1 MKLPNMNET
10 FYHNL
15 PSGLQIVHR
24 KTTSPV
30 VYVGIMVG
38 AGTRHELPSE
48 NGMAHYIEH
57 CVFKGTEH
65 YTARQIINH
74 IEGIGGEINAY
85 TTKEETTFY
94 AATLRNHFR
103 TTLHLLAD
111 MVLHPTFNKKETDK
125 EVTVI
130 LDEIESYNDS
140 PSELI
145 YDDFENMV
153 FEGSSLAMPILGTK
167 KTLRRISKSPDI
179 ALNWMKTHYRPERM
193 VLFVLG
199 NITTQQVISAAE
211 KELLANTHYPISHSE
226 ASISP
231 QGVQYPIDH
240 SEASHSPQGVQ
251 YPIAYSTQ
259 SGRPIAAPAASCSSP
274 SERPVGLCPSY
285 SPSGASRT
293 YRRHTH
299 QTHVMLGS
307 HAYPIGHPKQLTMYL
322 LNNILG
328 GGSMS
333 SRLYLSLREKHGLVY
348 NIDSQA
354 VPLSD
359 TGYWNIYLACEP
371 QHKEQCLELCHKEL
385 RNLRETT
392 LTSAQLQRALRQLEG
407 QMAISAENQENNA
420 LAMAKQMLYHHHAP
434 AWQKTFAKVQQIT
447 PAQLQEVANEVFAPE
462 KIYTLLY
469 D

>member
-1 MKLPNMNET
+1 MSET

-15 PSGLQIVHR
+15 PNGVQIVHR

-38 AGTRHELPSE
+38 AGTRHELPEE

-57 CVFKGTEH
+57 CVFKGTQH

-94 AATLRNHFR
+94 AATLRQHFR

-111 MVLHPTFNKKETDK
+111 MVLHPTFCKKETDK

-145 YDDFENMV
+145 YDDFENMI

-179 ALNWMKTHYRPERM
+179 ALNWIKQHYRPERM

-199 NITTQQVISAAE
+199 NVTTKQVISAAE
-211 KELLANTHYPISHSE
+211 REL
-226 ASISP
+226 
-231 QGVQYPIDH
+231 
-240 SEASHSPQGVQ
+240 
-251 YPIAYSTQ
+251 
-259 SGRPIAAPAASCSSP
+259 APLNPP
-274 SERPVGLCPSY
+274 SRGEQLSLPFREGTGL
-285 SPSGASRT
+285 GFSRT

-299 QTHVMLGS
+299 QTHIMLGS
-307 HAYPIGHPKQLTMYL
+307 HAYSIGHPKQLTMYL

-333 SRLYLSLREKHGLVY
+333 SRLYLSLREKYGLVY

-371 QHKEQCLELCHKEL
+371 QHKDHCLELCHKEL
-385 RNLRETT
+385 KQLRDTT
-392 LTSAQLQRALRQLEG
+392 LTSAQLLRALHQLEG

-434 AWQKTFAKVQQIT
+434 AWQDTFAKVQQIT
-447 PAQLQEVANEVFAPE
+447 PTQLQDVANEVFDAE

>member
-1 MKLPNMNET
+1 MSET

-15 PSGLQIVHR
+15 PNGLQIVHR

-38 AGTRHELPSE
+38 AGTRHELPEE

-57 CVFKGTEH
+57 CVFKGTQH

-94 AATLRNHFR
+94 AATLRQHFR

-111 MVLHPTFNKKETDK
+111 MVLHPTFCKKETDK

-145 YDDFENMV
+145 YDDFENMI

-179 ALNWMKTHYRPERM
+179 ALNWIKQHYRPERM

-199 NITTQQVISAAE
+199 NVTTKQVISAATR
-211 KELLANTHYPISHSE
+211 ELAPLNPPSRGEAISLPFRE
-226 ASISP
+226 
-231 QGVQYPIDH
+231 G
-240 SEASHSPQGVQ
+240 
-251 YPIAYSTQ
+251 T
-259 SGRPIAAPAASCSSP
+259 
-274 SERPVGLCPSY
+274 GL
-285 SPSGASRT
+285 GFSRT

-299 QTHVMLGS
+299 QTHIMLGS
-307 HAYPIGHPKQLTMYL
+307 HAYSIGHPKQLTMYL

-333 SRLYLSLREKHGLVY
+333 SRLYLSLREKYGLVY

-371 QHKEQCLELCHKEL
+371 QHKDHCLELCHKEL
-385 RNLRETT
+385 KQLRDTT
-392 LTSAQLQRALRQLEG
+392 LTSTQLLRALRQLEG

-434 AWQKTFAKVQQIT
+434 AWQETFAKVQQIT
-447 PAQLQEVANEVFAPE
+447 PDQLQDVANEVFDAE

>member
-1 MKLPNMNET
+1 MYET

-15 PSGLQIVHR
+15 PNGLQIVHR
-24 KTTSPV
+24 KTLSPV
-30 VYVGIMVG
+30 VYVGIMIG
-38 AGTRHELPSE
+38 AGTRHEQPNE

-57 CVFKGTEH
+57 CLFKGTEH

-94 AATLRNHFR
+94 AATLKNHFR

-111 MVLHPTFNKKETDK
+111 MVLRPTFNKKETDK

-145 YDDFENMV
+145 YDDFENMI

-167 KTLRRISKSPDI
+167 KTLRRISKSPQYPLD
-179 ALNWMKTHYRPERM
+179 WMAKHYRPERM
-193 VLFVLG
+193 VLFVQG
-199 NITTQQVISAAE
+199 NVSTKQVIASAE
-211 KELLANTHYPISHSE
+211 RELGELYSS
-226 ASISP
+226 AS
-231 QGVQYPIDH
+231 
-240 SEASHSPQGVQ
+240 
-251 YPIAYSTQ
+251 STSRTSSTSQ
-259 SGRPIAAPAASCSSP
+259 TSSP
-274 SERPVGLCPSY
+274 NSF
-285 SPSGASRT
+285 SRT

-307 HAYPIGHPKQLTMYL
+307 HTYPIGHPKQLTMFL

-333 SRLYLSLREKHGLVY
+333 SRLYLSLREKYGLVY

-371 QHKEQCLELCHKEL
+371 QHKDQCLELCHKEL
-385 RNLRETT
+385 KQLRDTR
-392 LTSAQLQRALRQLEG
+392 LTATQLQRALRQLEG
-407 QMAISAENQENNA
+407 QLAISAENQENNA
-420 LAMAKQMLYHHHAP
+420 LAMAKQMLYHHRAP
-434 AWQKTFAKVQQIT
+434 QWQETFAKVQKIT
-447 PAQLQEVANEVFAPE
+447 PEQLQDVANEVFAPE

>member
-1 MKLPNMNET
+1 MYET

-15 PSGLQIVHR
+15 PNGVQIVHR
-24 KTTSPV
+24 STSSPV
-30 VYVGIMVG
+30 VYVGIMIG
-38 AGTRHELPSE
+38 AGTRHEQPNE

-57 CVFKGTEH
+57 CLFKGTEH

-94 AATLRNHFR
+94 AATLNNHFR

-111 MVLHPTFNKKETDK
+111 MVLRPTFNKKETDK

-145 YDDFENMV
+145 YDDFENMI

-167 KTLRRISKSPDI
+167 KTLKRISKSPDYP
-179 ALNWMKTHYRPERM
+179 LNWMAQHYRPERM

-199 NITTQQVISAAE
+199 NVSPKQVIAAAE
-211 KELLANTHYPISHSE
+211 KELGHLASVS
-226 ASISP
+226 S
-231 QGVQYPIDH
+231 
-240 SEASHSPQGVQ
+240 
-251 YPIAYSTQ
+251 ST
-259 SGRPIAAPAASCSSP
+259 SVSSP
-274 SERPVGLCPSY
+274 SSLTSSKERI
-285 SPSGASRT
+285 

-307 HAYPIGHPKQLTMYL
+307 HSFPIGHPKQLTMFL

-333 SRLYLSLREKHGLVY
+333 SRLYLTLREKYGLVY
-348 NIDSQA
+348 NVDSQA

-371 QHKEQCLELCHKEL
+371 QYKDQCLELVHGEL
-385 RNLRETT
+385 KKLRDVR
-392 LTSAQLQRALRQLEG
+392 LTSTQLQRALSQLQG
-407 QMAISAENQENNA
+407 QLAISAENKENNA
-420 LAMAKQMLYHHHAP
+420 LAMAKQMLYHHRAP
-434 AWQKTFAKVQQIT
+434 QWQETFAKVQKIT
-447 PAQLQEVANEVFAPE
+447 SEQLQEVANEVFDTN
-462 KIYTLLY
+462 KIATLQY
-469 D
+469 AQDGYFIGI

>member
-1 MKLPNMNET
+1 MYDT
-10 FYHNL
+10 FYHIL
-15 PSGLQIVHR
+15 PNGVQIVHR
-24 KTTSPV
+24 KTNSPV
-30 VYVGIMVG
+30 VYVGLMIG
-38 AGTRHELPSE
+38 AGTRHEQANE

-65 YTARQIINH
+65 YNARQIINH

-94 AATLRNHFR
+94 AATLCNHFR

-111 MVLHPTFNKKETDK
+111 MVLRPTFNKKETDK
-125 EVTVI
+125 ELTVI

-167 KTLRRISKSPDI
+167 KTLRRISKSPEI

-199 NITTQQVISAAE
+199 NVTTQQVVAAAE
-211 KELLANTHYPISHSE
+211 RELGELSSTT
-226 ASISP
+226 SIT
-231 QGVQYPIDH
+231 
-240 SEASHSPQGVQ
+240 
-251 YPIAYSTQ
+251 STT
-259 SGRPIAAPAASCSSP
+259 STTSTTSNP
-274 SERPVGLCPSY
+274 S
-285 SPSGASRT
+285 ATTRT

-299 QTHVMLGS
+299 QTHIMLGARS
-307 HAYPIGHPKQLTMYL
+307 YPIGHQKQLTMYL

-385 RNLRETT
+385 KQLRDTR
-392 LTSAQLQRALRQLEG
+392 LTAAQLQRALRQLEG

-434 AWQKTFAKVQQIT
+434 AWQETFAKVKEIT
-447 PAQLQEVANEVFAPE
+447 PTQLQDVANEVFAPE

>member
-1 MKLPNMNET
+1 MNDT

-15 PSGLQIVHR
+15 PNGVQIVHR

-38 AGTRHELPSE
+38 AGTRHELPNE

-145 YDDFENMV
+145 YDDFENMI

-231 QGVQYPIDH
+231 QGVQ
-240 SEASHSPQGVQ
+240 S
-251 YPIAYSTQ
+251 PIAYSPQ
-259 SGRPIAAPAASCSSP
+259 SGRPIAAPAASNT
-274 SERPVGLCPSY
+274 RIY
-285 SPSGASRT
+285 K
-293 YRRHTH
+293 RHTH
-299 QTHVMLGS
+299 QTHIMLGS
-307 HAYPIGHPKQLTMYL
+307 RSYPIGHPKQLTMYL

-328 GGSMS
+328 GSSMS
-333 SRLYLSLREKHGLVY
+333 SRLYLSLREKYGLVY

-371 QHKEQCLELCHKEL
+371 QHRDQCLELCHKEL
-385 RNLRETT
+385 KQLRDLT

-420 LAMAKQMLYHHHAP
+420 LAMAKQMLYYHHAP
-434 AWQKTFAKVQQIT
+434 AWQETFAKVKEIT

>member
-1 MKLPNMNET
+1 MSDT

-15 PSGLQIVHR
+15 PNGVQIVHR

-38 AGTRHELPSE
+38 AGTRHEQPNE

-94 AATLRNHFR
+94 AATLSNHFR

-111 MVLHPTFNKKETDK
+111 MVLHPTFCKKETDK

-145 YDDFENMV
+145 YDDFENMI

-179 ALNWMKTHYRPERM
+179 ALSWMQQHYRPERM

-199 NITTQQVISAAE
+199 NVSTQQVLSAATRE
-211 KELLANTHYPISHSE
+211 FGELS
-226 ASISP
+226 SITS
-231 QGVQYPIDH
+231 
-240 SEASHSPQGVQ
+240 
-251 YPIAYSTQ
+251 
-259 SGRPIAAPAASCSSP
+259 AASQTSTTSPTSTPSS
-274 SERPVGLCPSY
+274 L
-285 SPSGASRT
+285 SRT

-299 QTHVMLGS
+299 QTHIMLGS
-307 HAYPIGHPKQLTMYL
+307 YAYPIGHPMQLTMYL

-371 QHKEQCLELCHKEL
+371 QHKDACLELCHKEL
-385 RNLRETT
+385 QQLRDTA

-434 AWQKTFAKVQQIT
+434 AWRETFAKVCEIT
-447 PAQLQEVANEVFAPE
+447 TTQLQEVANEVFAPD

>member
-1 MKLPNMNET
+1 MYET

-15 PSGLQIVHR
+15 PNGLQIVHR
-24 KTTSPV
+24 KTNSPV

-38 AGTRHELPSE
+38 AGTRHELPNE

-103 TTLHLLAD
+103 TTLHLLAE

-145 YDDFENMV
+145 YDDFENMI

-167 KTLRRISKSPDI
+167 RTLRRISKSPDI
-179 ALNWMKTHYRPERM
+179 ALNWMQQHYRPERM

-199 NITTQQVISAAE
+199 NVSTQQVIAAAE
-211 KELLANTHYPISHSE
+211 KELLAH
-226 ASISP
+226 SP
-231 QGVQYPIDH
+231 QDVQYPISI

-251 YPIAYSTQ
+251 YPIANSE
-259 SGRPIAAPAASCSSP
+259 ASYSSP
-274 SERPVGLCPSY
+274 SERPVGGTPSCSKASY
-285 SPSGASRT
+285 SPSGASRI
-293 YRRHTH
+293 YKRHTH
-299 QTHVMLGS
+299 QTHIMLGS

-371 QHKEQCLELCHKEL
+371 QHKDQCLELCHKEIKLL
-385 RNLRETT
+385 RDTQLTT
-392 LTSAQLQRALRQLEG
+392 SQLQRALRQLKG

-434 AWQKTFAKVQQIT
+434 ALQETFAKVQQIT
-447 PAQLQEVANEVFAPE
+447 PTQLQDVANEVFAPE
-462 KIYTLLY
+462 KIFTLLY

>member
-1 MKLPNMNET
+1 MYET

-15 PSGLQIVHR
+15 PNGVQIVHR
-24 KTTSPV
+24 LTSSPV
-30 VYVGIMVG
+30 VYVGIMIG
-38 AGTRHELPSE
+38 AGTRHEQPEE

-57 CVFKGTEH
+57 CLFKGTEH

-94 AATLRNHFR
+94 AATLSNHFR

-111 MVLHPTFNKKETDK
+111 MVLRPTFNKKETDK

-145 YDDFENMV
+145 YDDFENLL

-167 KTLRRISKSPDI
+167 KTLKRISKSPQYP
-179 ALNWMKTHYRPERM
+179 LNWMAQHYRPERM
-193 VLFVLG
+193 VLFVQG
-199 NITTQQVISAAE
+199 NVSTKQVIAAAE
-211 KELLANTHYPISHSE
+211 KELLFS
-226 ASISP
+226 SP
-231 QGVQYPIDH
+231 YR
-240 SEASHSPQGVQ
+240 
-251 YPIAYSTQ
+251 PIAYSP
-259 SGRPIAAPAASCSSP
+259 SPIA
-274 SERPVGLCPSY
+274 Y
-285 SPSGASRT
+285 SRT
-293 YRRHTH
+293 YKRHTH

-307 HAYPIGHPKQLTMYL
+307 HTYPIGHPKQLTMFL

-333 SRLYLSLREKHGLVY
+333 SRLYLSLREKYGLVY

-371 QHKEQCLELCHKEL
+371 QHKDQCIELCHKEL
-385 RNLRETT
+385 KQLCDTR
-392 LTSAQLQRALRQLEG
+392 LTATQLQRALRQLEG
-407 QMAISAENQENNA
+407 QLAISAENQENNA
-420 LAMAKQMLYHHHAP
+420 LAMAKQMLYHHRAP
-434 AWQKTFAKVQQIT
+434 QWQETFAKVQKIT
-447 PAQLQEVANEVFAPE
+447 PEQLQEVANEVFAPD

>member
-1 MKLPNMNET
+1 MYET

-38 AGTRHELPSE
+38 AGTRHELPNE

-65 YTARQIINH
+65 YTARQLINH

-199 NITTQQVISAAE
+199 NITTQQVIAAAE
-211 KELLANTHYPISHSE
+211 KELLASSPYRPIASSPITHSE
-226 ASISP
+226 ASN
-231 QGVQYPIDH
+231 
-240 SEASHSPQGVQ
+240 
-251 YPIAYSTQ
+251 
-259 SGRPIAAPAASCSSP
+259 
-274 SERPVGLCPSY
+274 

-299 QTHVMLGS
+299 QTHIMLGS
-307 HAYPIGHPKQLTMYL
+307 RSYPIGHPKQLTMYL

-371 QHKEQCLELCHKEL
+371 QHKDQCLELCHKEL
-385 RNLRETT
+385 KQLRDTT
-392 LTSAQLQRALRQLEG
+392 LTTSQLQRALRQLEG

-420 LAMAKQMLYHHHAP
+420 LAMAKQMLYYHHAP
-434 AWQKTFAKVQQIT
+434 AWQETLSKVKEIT
-447 PAQLQEVANEVFAPE
+447 PSQLQDVANEVFAPE
-462 KIYTLLY
+462 KIYMLLY

>member
-1 MKLPNMNET
+1 MNNT

-15 PSGLQIVHR
+15 PNGLQIVHR

-38 AGTRHELPSE
+38 AGTRHELPNE

-103 TTLHLLAD
+103 TTLHLLAE
-111 MVLHPTFNKKETDK
+111 MVLRPTFNKKETDK

-145 YDDFENMV
+145 YDDFENMI

-179 ALNWMKTHYRPERM
+179 ALNWMKTNYRPERM

-199 NITTQQVISAAE
+199 NVTTQQVLAAAE
-211 KELLANTHYPISHSE
+211 RELGEISST
-226 ASISP
+226 ASITSATSTSS
-231 QGVQYPIDH
+231 H
-240 SEASHSPQGVQ
+240 TSASN
-251 YPIAYSTQ
+251 ATT
-259 SGRPIAAPAASCSSP
+259 
-274 SERPVGLCPSY
+274 
-285 SPSGASRT
+285 RT

-434 AWQKTFAKVQQIT
+434 AWQETFAKVQEIT
-447 PAQLQEVANEVFAPE
+447 SSELQEVANEVYSPE
-462 KIYTLLY
+462 NIFTLMY

>member
-1 MKLPNMNET
+1 MSDT

-15 PSGLQIVHR
+15 PNGVQIVHR

-38 AGTRHELPSE
+38 AGTRHELPNE

-57 CVFKGTEH
+57 CVFKGTQH

-94 AATLRNHFR
+94 AATLRQHFR

-111 MVLHPTFNKKETDK
+111 MVLRPTFHKKETDK
-125 EVTVI
+125 ELTVI

-145 YDDFENMV
+145 YDDFENMI

-167 KTLRRISKSPDI
+167 KTLRHISKSPDI
-179 ALNWMKTHYRPERM
+179 ALRWMQQHYRPERM

-199 NITTQQVISAAE
+199 NVSTQQVISAAE
-211 KELLANTHYPISHSE
+211 KELLA
-226 ASISP
+226 
-231 QGVQYPIDH
+231 
-240 SEASHSPQGVQ
+240 HSPQGVQ
-251 YPIAYSTQ
+251 YPISHSEASNSPQGVQY
-259 SGRPIAAPAASCSSP
+259 PIAAPAASNT
-274 SERPVGLCPSY
+274 RL
-285 SPSGASRT
+285 

-299 QTHVMLGS
+299 QTHIMLGS

-371 QHKEQCLELCHKEL
+371 QHKDQCLELCHKEL
-385 RNLRETT
+385 KQLRDTA
-392 LTSAQLQRALRQLEG
+392 LTSSQLQRALRQLEG

-434 AWQKTFAKVQQIT
+434 AWQDTFARIQTIT
-447 PAQLQEVANEVFAPE
+447 PTQLQDVANEVFAPE

>member
-1 MKLPNMNET
+1 MYET

-15 PSGLQIVHR
+15 SNGVQIVHR
-24 KTTSPV
+24 PTLSPV
-30 VYVGIMVG
+30 VYVGIMIG
-38 AGTRHELPSE
+38 AGTRHEQPNE

-57 CVFKGTEH
+57 CLFKGTQH

-94 AATLRNHFR
+94 AATLNNHFR

-111 MVLHPTFNKKETDK
+111 MVLRPTFNKKETDK

-145 YDDFENMV
+145 YDDFENMI

-167 KTLRRISKSPDI
+167 KTLKHISKSPDHP
-179 ALNWMKTHYRPERM
+179 LNWMKQHYRPERM
-193 VLFVLG
+193 VLFVQG
-199 NITTQQVISAAE
+199 NVTTKQVIAAAE
-211 KELLANTHYPISHSE
+211 KEL
-226 ASISP
+226 ASF
-231 QGVQYPIDH
+231 
-240 SEASHSPQGVQ
+240 ASSSSS
-251 YPIAYSTQ
+251 YSV
-259 SGRPIAAPAASCSSP
+259 SSP
-274 SERPVGLCPSY
+274 SSLSASKERVY
-285 SPSGASRT
+285 K
-293 YRRHTH
+293 RHTH
-299 QTHVMLGS
+299 QTHIMLGS
-307 HAYPIGHPKQLTMYL
+307 NSYPIGHPKQLTMFL

-371 QHKEQCLELCHKEL
+371 QHKNQCLELVQKEL
-385 RNLRETT
+385 HNLRDVK
-392 LTSAQLQRALRQLEG
+392 LTSAQLQRALRQLQG
-407 QMAISAENQENNA
+407 QLAISAENQENNA
-420 LAMAKQMLYHHHAP
+420 LAMAKQMLYHHRAP
-434 AWQKTFAKVQQIT
+434 QWQETFAKVQKIT
-447 PAQLQEVANEVFAPE
+447 PEQLQDVANEVFDTN
-462 KIYTLLY
+462 KIATLLY

>member
-1 MKLPNMNET
+1 MSET

-15 PSGLQIVHR
+15 PNGVQIVHR

-38 AGTRHELPSE
+38 AGTRHELPEE

-57 CVFKGTEH
+57 CVFKGTQH

-94 AATLRNHFR
+94 AATLRQHFR

-111 MVLHPTFNKKETDK
+111 MVLHPTFCKKETDK

-145 YDDFENMV
+145 YDDFENMI

-179 ALNWMKTHYRPERM
+179 ALNWMQQHYRPERM

-199 NITTQQVISAAE
+199 NVSTQQVISAAE
-211 KELLANTHYPISHSE
+211 RELAPLSPPLRGEAISLPFREGS
-226 ASISP
+226 
-231 QGVQYPIDH
+231 GV
-240 SEASHSPQGVQ
+240 GF
-251 YPIAYSTQ
+251 T
-259 SGRPIAAPAASCSSP
+259 
-274 SERPVGLCPSY
+274 
-285 SPSGASRT
+285 RT

-299 QTHVMLGS
+299 QTHIMLGS

-333 SRLYLSLREKHGLVY
+333 SRLYLSLREKYGLVY

-371 QHKEQCLELCHKEL
+371 QHKNACLELCHKEL
-385 RNLRETT
+385 QQLRDTT
-392 LTSAQLQRALRQLEG
+392 LTSTQLLRALRQLEG

-434 AWQKTFAKVQQIT
+434 AWRETFAKVREIT
-447 PAQLQEVANEVFAPE
+447 STQLQEVANEVFAPD

>member
-1 MKLPNMNET
+1 MYET

-15 PSGLQIVHR
+15 PNGVQIVHR
-24 KTTSPV
+24 KTLSPV
-30 VYVGIMVG
+30 VYVGLMIG
-38 AGTRHELPSE
+38 AGTRHEQPEE

-57 CVFKGTEH
+57 CLFKGTNH
-65 YTARQIINH
+65 YSARQIINH

-94 AATLRNHFR
+94 AATLNNHFR

-111 MVLHPTFNKKETDK
+111 MVLRPTFNKKETDK

-145 YDDFENMV
+145 YDDFENLL

-167 KTLRRISKSPDI
+167 KTLKRISKSPQFPLD
-179 ALNWMKTHYRPERM
+179 WMAQHYRPERM
-193 VLFVLG
+193 VLFVQG
-199 NITTQQVISAAE
+199 NVSTKQVITAAE
-211 KELLANTHYPISHSE
+211 KELLSS
-226 ASISP
+226 SP
-231 QGVQYPIDH
+231 YRPIDY
-240 SEASHSPQGVQ
+240 SPS
-251 YPIAYSTQ
+251 PIAYSP
-259 SGRPIAAPAASCSSP
+259 SPIA
-274 SERPVGLCPSY
+274 Y
-285 SPSGASRT
+285 SRT
-293 YRRHTH
+293 YKRHTH
-299 QTHVMLGS
+299 QTHIMLGS
-307 HAYPIGHPKQLTMYL
+307 HSFPIGHPKQLTMFL

-333 SRLYLSLREKHGLVY
+333 SRLYLSLREKYGLVY

-359 TGYWNIYLACEP
+359 TGYWDIYLACEP
-371 QHKEQCLELCHKEL
+371 QHKDQCLELCHKEL
-385 RNLRETT
+385 QTLREVR

-407 QMAISAENQENNA
+407 QLAISAENQENNA
-420 LAMAKQMLYHHHAP
+420 LAMAKQMLYHHRAP
-434 AWQKTFAKVQQIT
+434 QWQETFAKVQKIT
-447 PAQLQEVANEVFAPE
+447 PEQLQDVANEVFAPD

>member
-1 MKLPNMNET
+1 MYET

-15 PSGLQIVHR
+15 PNGVQIVHR
-24 KTTSPV
+24 KTLSPV
-30 VYVGIMVG
+30 VYVGLMIG
-38 AGTRHELPSE
+38 AGTRHEQPEE

-57 CVFKGTEH
+57 CLFKGTKH

-94 AATLRNHFR
+94 AATLSNHFR

-111 MVLHPTFNKKETDK
+111 MVFRPTFNKKETDK

-145 YDDFENMV
+145 YDDFENMI

-167 KTLRRISKSPDI
+167 KTLRRISKSPQYPLD
-179 ALNWMKTHYRPERM
+179 WMAKHYRPERM
-193 VLFVLG
+193 VLFVQG
-199 NITTQQVISAAE
+199 NVSTKQVIAAAE
-211 KELLANTHYPISHSE
+211 KELLSS
-226 ASISP
+226 SP
-231 QGVQYPIDH
+231 YRPIDY
-240 SEASHSPQGVQ
+240 SPS
-251 YPIAYSTQ
+251 PIAYSP
-259 SGRPIAAPAASCSSP
+259 SPIA
-274 SERPVGLCPSY
+274 Y
-285 SPSGASRT
+285 SPSPIAYSRT
-293 YRRHTH
+293 YKRHTH

-307 HAYPIGHPKQLTMYL
+307 HTYPIGHPKQLTMFL

-333 SRLYLSLREKHGLVY
+333 SRLYLSLREKYGLVY

-371 QHKEQCLELCHKEL
+371 QHKDQCIELCHKEL
-385 RNLRETT
+385 KQLRDTR
-392 LTSAQLQRALRQLEG
+392 LTATQLQRALRQLEG
-407 QMAISAENQENNA
+407 QLAISAENQENNA
-420 LAMAKQMLYHHHAP
+420 LAMAKQMLYHHRAP
-434 AWQKTFAKVQQIT
+434 QWQETFAKVQKIT
-447 PAQLQEVANEVFAPE
+447 PEQLQDVANEVFAPE

>member
-1 MKLPNMNET
+1 MNDT

-15 PSGLQIVHR
+15 PNGVQIVHR

-38 AGTRHELPSE
+38 AGTRHELPRE

-103 TTLHLLAD
+103 TTLHLLAE
-111 MVLHPTFNKKETDK
+111 MVLRPIFNKKETDK

-145 YDDFENMV
+145 YDDFENMI

-167 KTLRRISKSPDI
+167 RTLRRISKSPDI
-179 ALNWMKTHYRPERM
+179 ALRWMQQHYRPERM

-199 NITTQQVISAAE
+199 NVSTKQVISAAE
-211 KELLANTHYPISHSE
+211 KELLASSPI
-226 ASISP
+226 AN
-231 QGVQYPIDH
+231 

-251 YPIAYSTQ
+251 SPIAYSPQ

-299 QTHVMLGS
+299 QTHIMLGS

-385 RNLRETT
+385 KQLRDTT
-392 LTSAQLQRALRQLEG
+392 LTTSQLQRALRQLEG

-434 AWQKTFAKVQQIT
+434 AWQETFAKVKEIT
-447 PAQLQEVANEVFAPE
+447 PTQLQDVANEVFAPE

>member
-1 MKLPNMNET
+1 MYET

-15 PSGLQIVHR
+15 PNGVQIVHR
-24 KTTSPV
+24 LTSSPV
-30 VYVGIMVG
+30 VYVGIMIG
-38 AGTRHELPSE
+38 AGTRHEQPEE

-57 CVFKGTEH
+57 CLFKGTEH

-94 AATLRNHFR
+94 AATLSNHFR

-111 MVLHPTFNKKETDK
+111 MVLRPTFNKKETDK

-145 YDDFENMV
+145 YDDFENMI

-167 KTLRRISKSPDI
+167 KTLRCISKSPQYP
-179 ALNWMKTHYRPERM
+179 LNWMAQHYRPERM
-193 VLFVLG
+193 VLFVQG
-199 NITTQQVISAAE
+199 NVSTKQVIAAAE
-211 KELLANTHYPISHSE
+211 KELLASSPIANSE
-226 ASISP
+226 AS
-231 QGVQYPIDH
+231 
-240 SEASHSPQGVQ
+240 
-251 YPIAYSTQ
+251 YS
-259 SGRPIAAPAASCSSP
+259 SLNERPI
-274 SERPVGLCPSY
+274 GLCPSY

-307 HAYPIGHPKQLTMYL
+307 HTYPIGHPKQLTMFL

-333 SRLYLSLREKHGLVY
+333 SRLYLSLREKYGLVY

-371 QHKEQCLELCHKEL
+371 QHKDQCIELCHKEL
-385 RNLRETT
+385 KQLRGTR
-392 LTSAQLQRALRQLEG
+392 LTATQLQRALRQLEG
-407 QMAISAENQENNA
+407 QLAISAENQENNA
-420 LAMAKQMLYHHHAP
+420 LAMAKQMLYHHRAP
-434 AWQKTFAKVQQIT
+434 QWQETFAKVQKIT
-447 PAQLQEVANEVFAPE
+447 PEQLQEVANEVFAPE

>member
-1 MKLPNMNET
+1 MNET

-38 AGTRHELPSE
+38 AGTRHELPNE
-48 NGMAHYIEH
+48 NGMAHYLEH

-103 TTLHLLAD
+103 TTLHLLAE
-111 MVLHPTFNKKETDK
+111 MVLRPTFNKKETDK

-145 YDDFENMV
+145 YDDFENMI
-153 FEGSSLAMPILGTK
+153 FDGSSLAMPILGTK

-371 QHKEQCLELCHKEL
+371 QHKEHCLELCHKEL

-434 AWQKTFAKVQQIT
+434 AWQETFAKVQQIT
-447 PAQLQEVANEVFAPE
+447 PAQLQDVANEVFAPE

>member
-1 MKLPNMNET
+1 MNDT

-15 PSGLQIVHR
+15 PNGVQIVHR

-38 AGTRHELPSE
+38 AGTRHELPNE

-94 AATLRNHFR
+94 AATLNNHFR

-111 MVLHPTFNKKETDK
+111 MVLHPTFNKRETDK

-167 KTLRRISKSPDI
+167 KTLRRISKSPNYP
-179 ALNWMKTHYRPERM
+179 LQWMAEHYRPERM

-199 NITTQQVISAAE
+199 NVTTKQVIAAAE
-211 KELLANTHYPISHSE
+211 RELLSYTPSPIANSQSPIANTPS
-226 ASISP
+226 
-231 QGVQYPIDH
+231 
-240 SEASHSPQGVQ
+240 
-251 YPIAYSTQ
+251 PIAH
-259 SGRPIAAPAASCSSP
+259 
-274 SERPVGLCPSY
+274 
-285 SPSGASRT
+285 SRT
-293 YRRHTH
+293 YKRHTH
-299 QTHVMLGS
+299 QTHIMLGS

-371 QHKEQCLELCHKEL
+371 QHKDQCLELCHKEL
-385 RNLRETT
+385 QTLRDVR
-392 LTSAQLQRALRQLEG
+392 LTSSQLQRALRQLEG

-420 LAMAKQMLYHHHAP
+420 LAMAKQMLYHHRAP
-434 AWQKTFAKVQQIT
+434 AWQETFAKVKEIT
-447 PAQLQEVANEVFAPE
+447 AEQLQDVANEVFAQE

>member
-1 MKLPNMNET
+1 MYET
-10 FYHNL
+10 VYHNL
-15 PSGLQIVHR
+15 PNGVQIVHR
-24 KTTSPV
+24 KTLSPV
-30 VYVGIMVG
+30 VYVGIMIG
-38 AGTRHELPSE
+38 AGTRHEQPEE

-57 CVFKGTEH
+57 CLFKGTEH

-94 AATLRNHFR
+94 AATLSNHFR

-111 MVLHPTFNKKETDK
+111 MVLRPTFNKKETDK
-125 EVTVI
+125 EITVI

-145 YDDFENMV
+145 YDDFENMI

-167 KTLRRISKSPDI
+167 KTLKRISKSPQYPLD
-179 ALNWMKTHYRPERM
+179 WMAKHYRPERM
-193 VLFVLG
+193 VLFVQG
-199 NITTQQVISAAE
+199 NVSTKQVITAAE
-211 KELLANTHYPISHSE
+211 KELLSSSPIT
-226 ASISP
+226 
-231 QGVQYPIDH
+231 Y
-240 SEASHSPQGVQ
+240 SEASHS
-251 YPIAYSTQ
+251 SLCE
-259 SGRPIAAPAASCSSP
+259 RPI
-274 SERPVGLCPSY
+274 GLCPSY
-285 SPSGASRT
+285 SSSGASRT
-293 YRRHTH
+293 YKRHTH

-307 HAYPIGHPKQLTMYL
+307 HTYPIGHPKQLTMFL

-333 SRLYLSLREKHGLVY
+333 SRLYLSLREKYGLVY

-371 QHKEQCLELCHKEL
+371 QHKDQCIELCHKEL
-385 RNLRETT
+385 KQLRDTR
-392 LTSAQLQRALRQLEG
+392 LTATQLQRALRQLEG
-407 QMAISAENQENNA
+407 QLAISAENQENNA
-420 LAMAKQMLYHHHAP
+420 LAMAKQMLYHHRAP
-434 AWQKTFAKVQQIT
+434 QWQETFAKVQKIT
-447 PAQLQEVANEVFAPE
+447 PEQLQEVANEVFAPS

>member
-1 MKLPNMNET
+1 MYET

-15 PSGLQIVHR
+15 PNGVQIVHR
-24 KTTSPV
+24 PTPSPV
-30 VYVGIMVG
+30 VYVGLMIG
-38 AGTRHELPSE
+38 AGTRHEQPNE

-57 CVFKGTEH
+57 CLFKGTEH

-94 AATLRNHFR
+94 AATLNNHFR

-111 MVLHPTFNKKETDK
+111 MVLRPTFNKKETDK

-130 LDEIESYNDS
+130 FDEIESYNDS

-145 YDDFENMV
+145 YDDFENMI

-167 KTLRRISKSPDI
+167 KTLKRISKSPQHPLD
-179 ALNWMKTHYRPERM
+179 WMAEHYRPERM

-199 NITTQQVISAAE
+199 NVSTKQVIAAAE
-211 KELLANTHYPISHSE
+211 RELGNFTRE
-226 ASISP
+226 TRETRAS
-231 QGVQYPIDH
+231 
-240 SEASHSPQGVQ
+240 
-251 YPIAYSTQ
+251 ST
-259 SGRPIAAPAASCSSP
+259 
-274 SERPVGLCPSY
+274 PSY
-285 SPSGASRT
+285 TSLTSAKERVF
-293 YRRHTH
+293 RRHTH
-299 QTHVMLGS
+299 QTHIMLGS
-307 HAYPIGHPKQLTMYL
+307 HTYPIGHPKQLTMFL

-328 GGSMS
+328 GSSMS

-371 QHKEQCLELCHKEL
+371 QHKDQCIELCHKEL
-385 RNLRETT
+385 KTLRDVR
-392 LTSAQLQRALRQLEG
+392 LTSSQLQRALRQLEG
-407 QMAISAENQENNA
+407 QLAISAENQENNA
-420 LAMAKQMLYHHHAP
+420 LAMAKQMLYHHRAP
-434 AWQKTFAKVQQIT
+434 QWQETFTKVQQIT
-447 PAQLQEVANEVFAPE
+447 PEQLLEVANEVFDTN
-462 KIYTLLY
+462 KIATLQY
-469 D
+469 A

>member
-1 MKLPNMNET
+1 MPLEINKESCKSGAKVQQNLHICKKNRKKFTFKGKMNET
-10 FYHNL
+10 FYHKLSN
-15 PSGLQIVHR
+15 GVQIVHR
-24 KTTSPV
+24 KTHSPV
-30 VYVGIMVG
+30 VYVGLMIG
-38 AGTRHELPSE
+38 AGTRHEQANE

-57 CVFKGTEH
+57 CVFKGTAH

-94 AATLRNHFR
+94 AATLSNHFR

-111 MVLHPTFNKKETDK
+111 MVLRPTFNKKETDK
-125 EVTVI
+125 EVAVI

-145 YDDFENMV
+145 YDDFENMI

-167 KTLRRISKSPDI
+167 KTLKRIAKSPEYP
-179 ALNWMKTHYRPERM
+179 LTWMKKHYRPERI
-193 VLFVLG
+193 VLFVQG
-199 NITTQQVISAAE
+199 NVSTKQVVSAAE
-211 KELLANTHYPISHSE
+211 REL
-226 ASISP
+226 
-231 QGVQYPIDH
+231 
-240 SEASHSPQGVQ
+240 
-251 YPIAYSTQ
+251 ST
-259 SGRPIAAPAASCSSP
+259 INSP
-274 SERPVGLCPSY
+274 SIEEAPFTPFAGETTNGFL
-285 SPSGASRT
+285 RT
-293 YRRHTH
+293 YKRHTH
-299 QTHVMLGS
+299 QTHIMLGS
-307 HAYPIGHPKQLTMYL
+307 HAYPIGHQKQLTMYL

-371 QHKEQCLELCHKEL
+371 QHKDQCLELCHKEL
-385 RNLRETT
+385 KQLRDTR

-434 AWQKTFAKVQQIT
+434 AWQETFAKVKEIT
-447 PAQLQEVANEVFAPE
+447 STQLQDVANEVFAPE

>member
-1 MKLPNMNET
+1 MYET

-38 AGTRHELPSE
+38 AGTRHELPNE

-65 YTARQIINH
+65 YTARQLINH

-199 NITTQQVISAAE
+199 NITTQQVIAAAE
-211 KELLANTHYPISHSE
+211 KELLASSPYRPIASSPITHSE
-226 ASISP
+226 ASN
-231 QGVQYPIDH
+231 
-240 SEASHSPQGVQ
+240 
-251 YPIAYSTQ
+251 
-259 SGRPIAAPAASCSSP
+259 
-274 SERPVGLCPSY
+274 

-299 QTHVMLGS
+299 QTHIMLGS
-307 HAYPIGHPKQLTMYL
+307 RSYPIGHPKQLTMYL

-371 QHKEQCLELCHKEL
+371 QHKDQCLELCHKEL
-385 RNLRETT
+385 KQLRDTT
-392 LTSAQLQRALRQLEG
+392 LTTSQLQRALRQLEG

-420 LAMAKQMLYHHHAP
+420 LAMAKQMLYYHHAP
-434 AWQKTFAKVQQIT
+434 AWQETLSKVKEIT
-447 PAQLQEVANEVFAPE
+447 PSQLQDVANEVFAPE

>member
-1 MKLPNMNET
+1 MYET

-15 PSGLQIVHR
+15 PNGLQIVHR

-38 AGTRHELPSE
+38 AGTRHELPNE

-103 TTLHLLAD
+103 TTLHLLAE
-111 MVLHPTFNKKETDK
+111 MVLRPTFNKKETDK

-145 YDDFENMV
+145 YDDFENMI
-153 FEGSSLAMPILGTK
+153 FEGNSLAMPILGTK
-167 KTLRRISKSPDI
+167 RTLRRISKSPDI
-179 ALNWMKTHYRPERM
+179 ALNWMQQHYRPERM

-199 NITTQQVISAAE
+199 NVSTQQVISAAE
-211 KELLANTHYPISHSE
+211 KELLASSPIANSE
-226 ASISP
+226 ASYSSP
-231 QGVQYPIDH
+231 
-240 SEASHSPQGVQ
+240 SERPVGGTPSCSKASHSPQGVQ
-251 YPIAYSTQ
+251 SPIAYSPQ

-293 YRRHTH
+293 YKRHTH
-299 QTHVMLGS
+299 QTHIMLGS
-307 HAYPIGHPKQLTMYL
+307 HTYPIGHPKQLTMYL

-371 QHKEQCLELCHKEL
+371 QHKDQCLELCHKEL
-385 RNLRETT
+385 KQLRDTT
-392 LTSAQLQRALRQLEG
+392 LTTTQLQRALRQLEG

-434 AWQKTFAKVQQIT
+434 AWQETFAKVQQIT
-447 PAQLQEVANEVFAPE
+447 PIQLQDVADEVFAPE
-462 KIYTLLY
+462 KIFTLLY

>member
-1 MKLPNMNET
+1 MYET

-15 PSGLQIVHR
+15 PNGVQIVHR
-24 KTTSPV
+24 PTLSPV
-30 VYVGIMVG
+30 VYVGIMIG
-38 AGTRHELPSE
+38 AGTRHEQPNE

-57 CVFKGTEH
+57 CLFKGTEH

-94 AATLRNHFR
+94 AATLNNHFR

-111 MVLHPTFNKKETDK
+111 MVLRPTFNKKETDK

-145 YDDFENMV
+145 YDDFENMI

-167 KTLRRISKSPDI
+167 KTLKHISKSPDHP
-179 ALNWMKTHYRPERM
+179 LNWMKQHYRPERM
-193 VLFVLG
+193 VLFVQG
-199 NITTQQVISAAE
+199 NVTTKQVIAAAE
-211 KELLANTHYPISHSE
+211 KELVSF
-226 ASISP
+226 ASSSSSSS
-231 QGVQYPIDH
+231 V
-240 SEASHSPQGVQ
+240 
-251 YPIAYSTQ
+251 
-259 SGRPIAAPAASCSSP
+259 SSP
-274 SERPVGLCPSY
+274 SSLSASKERVY
-285 SPSGASRT
+285 K
-293 YRRHTH
+293 RHTH
-299 QTHVMLGS
+299 QTHIMLGS
-307 HAYPIGHPKQLTMYL
+307 NSYPIGHPKQLTMFL

-333 SRLYLSLREKHGLVY
+333 SRLYLSLREKYGLVY

-371 QHKEQCLELCHKEL
+371 QHKNQCLELVQKEVH
-385 RNLRETT
+385 NLRDVK
-392 LTSAQLQRALRQLEG
+392 LTSAQLQRALRQLQG
-407 QMAISAENQENNA
+407 QLAISAENQENNA
-420 LAMAKQMLYHHHAP
+420 LAMAKQMLYHHRAP
-434 AWQKTFAKVQQIT
+434 QWQETFAKVQKIT
-447 PAQLQEVANEVFAPE
+447 PEQLQDVANEVFDTN
-462 KIYTLLY
+462 KIATLLY

>member
-1 MKLPNMNET
+1 MYET

-15 PSGLQIVHR
+15 PNGVQIVHR
-24 KTTSPV
+24 RTTSPV

-38 AGTRHELPSE
+38 AGTRHELPNE

-103 TTLHLLAD
+103 TTLHLLAE

-145 YDDFENMV
+145 YDDFENMI

-179 ALNWMKTHYRPERM
+179 ALNWMQQHYRPERM
-193 VLFVLG
+193 VLFVMG
-199 NITTQQVISAAE
+199 NVSTQQVISAAE
-211 KELLANTHYPISHSE
+211 KELLASSPIANSE
-226 ASISP
+226 ASN
-231 QGVQYPIDH
+231 
-240 SEASHSPQGVQ
+240 SPQGVQ
-251 YPIAYSTQ
+251 YPIA
-259 SGRPIAAPAASCSSP
+259 APAASNT
-274 SERPVGLCPSY
+274 RIY
-285 SPSGASRT
+285 K
-293 YRRHTH
+293 RHTH

-371 QHKEQCLELCHKEL
+371 QHKEQCVELCHKEL
-385 RNLRETT
+385 KQLRDIT
-392 LTSAQLQRALRQLEG
+392 LTSSQLLRALRQLEG

-434 AWQKTFAKVQQIT
+434 AWQETFAKVQQIT
-447 PAQLQEVANEVFAPE
+447 PTQLQDVANEVFAPE

>member
-1 MKLPNMNET
+1 MYET

-38 AGTRHELPSE
+38 AGTRHELPNE

-65 YTARQIINH
+65 YTARQLINH

-199 NITTQQVISAAE
+199 NITTQQVIAAAE
-211 KELLANTHYPISHSE
+211 KELLAS
-226 ASISP
+226 SP
-231 QGVQYPIDH
+231 Y
-240 SEASHSPQGVQ
+240 
-251 YPIAYSTQ
+251 
-259 SGRPIAAPAASCSSP
+259 RPIASSP
-274 SERPVGLCPSY
+274 ITHSDASN

-299 QTHVMLGS
+299 QTHIMLGS
-307 HAYPIGHPKQLTMYL
+307 RSYPIGHPKQLTIYL

-371 QHKEQCLELCHKEL
+371 QHKDQCLELCHKEL
-385 RNLRETT
+385 KQLRDTT
-392 LTSAQLQRALRQLEG
+392 LTTSQLQRALRQLEG

-420 LAMAKQMLYHHHAP
+420 LAMAKQMLYYHHAP
-434 AWQKTFAKVQQIT
+434 AWQETLSKVKEIT
-447 PAQLQEVANEVFAPE
+447 PSQLQDVANEVFAPE
-462 KIYTLLY
+462 KIYMLLY

>member
-1 MKLPNMNET
+1 MYET

-15 PSGLQIVHR
+15 PNGVQIVHR
-24 KTTSPV
+24 STSSPV
-30 VYVGIMVG
+30 VYVGIMIG
-38 AGTRHELPSE
+38 AGTRHEQPNE

-57 CVFKGTEH
+57 CLFKGTEH

-94 AATLRNHFR
+94 AATLNNHFR

-111 MVLHPTFNKKETDK
+111 MVLRPTFNKKETDK

-145 YDDFENMV
+145 YDDFENMI

-167 KTLRRISKSPDI
+167 KTLKRISKSPDYP
-179 ALNWMKTHYRPERM
+179 LNWMAQHYRPERM

-199 NITTQQVISAAE
+199 NVSPKQVIAAAE
-211 KELLANTHYPISHSE
+211 KELGHLASVS
-226 ASISP
+226 S
-231 QGVQYPIDH
+231 
-240 SEASHSPQGVQ
+240 
-251 YPIAYSTQ
+251 ST
-259 SGRPIAAPAASCSSP
+259 SVSSP
-274 SERPVGLCPSY
+274 SSLTSSKERI
-285 SPSGASRT
+285 

-307 HAYPIGHPKQLTMYL
+307 HSFPIGHPKQLTMFL

-333 SRLYLSLREKHGLVY
+333 SRLYLTLREKYGLVY
-348 NIDSQA
+348 NVDSQA

-371 QHKEQCLELCHKEL
+371 QYKDQCLELVHGEL
-385 RNLRETT
+385 KKLRDVR
-392 LTSAQLQRALRQLEG
+392 LTSTQLQRALSQLQG
-407 QMAISAENQENNA
+407 QLAISAENKENNA
-420 LAMAKQMLYHHHAP
+420 LAMAKQMLYHHRAP
-434 AWQKTFAKVQQIT
+434 QWQETFAKVQKIT
-447 PAQLQEVANEVFAPE
+447 SEQLQEVANEVFDTN
-462 KIYTLLY
+462 KIATLQY
-469 D
+469 A

>member
-1 MKLPNMNET
+1 MNNT

-15 PSGLQIVHR
+15 PNGLQIVHR

-38 AGTRHELPSE
+38 AGTRHELPNE

-103 TTLHLLAD
+103 TTLHLLAE
-111 MVLHPTFNKKETDK
+111 MVLRPTFNKKETDK

-145 YDDFENMV
+145 YDDFENMI

-179 ALNWMKTHYRPERM
+179 ALNWMKTNYRPEHM

-199 NITTQQVISAAE
+199 NVTTQQVIAAAE
-211 KELLANTHYPISHSE
+211 RELGEIPDT
-226 ASISP
+226 ASITSATSTSS
-231 QGVQYPIDH
+231 H
-240 SEASHSPQGVQ
+240 TSASN
-251 YPIAYSTQ
+251 ATT
-259 SGRPIAAPAASCSSP
+259 
-274 SERPVGLCPSY
+274 
-285 SPSGASRT
+285 RT

-371 QHKEQCLELCHKEL
+371 QHKDQCLELCHKEL
-385 RNLRETT
+385 HNLREAT

-434 AWQKTFAKVQQIT
+434 SWRETFAKVQKIT
-447 PAQLQEVANEVFAPE
+447 PEQLQEVANEVFAPE

>member
-1 MKLPNMNET
+1 MSDT

-15 PSGLQIVHR
+15 PNGVQIVHR

-38 AGTRHELPSE
+38 AGTRHELPNE

-94 AATLRNHFR
+94 AATLSNHFR
-103 TTLHLLAD
+103 TTLHLLAE
-111 MVLHPTFNKKETDK
+111 MVLRPTFSKKETDK

-145 YDDFENMV
+145 YDDFENMI

-179 ALNWMKTHYRPERM
+179 ALNWMQQHYRPERM
-193 VLFVLG
+193 VLFVQG
-199 NITTQQVISAAE
+199 NVSTKQVITAAE
-211 KELLANTHYPISHSE
+211 REL
-226 ASISP
+226 
-231 QGVQYPIDH
+231 
-240 SEASHSPQGVQ
+240 
-251 YPIAYSTQ
+251 
-259 SGRPIAAPAASCSSP
+259 APLNPSSRGEELP
-274 SERPVGLCPSY
+274 PPFREGKGVGL
-285 SPSGASRT
+285 SRT

-299 QTHVMLGS
+299 QTHIMLGS

-385 RNLRETT
+385 KQLRDTT

-434 AWQKTFAKVQQIT
+434 AWQETFAKVQQIT
-447 PAQLQEVANEVFAPE
+447 PTQLQDVANEVFAPE

>member
-1 MKLPNMNET
+1 MNNT

-15 PSGLQIVHR
+15 PNGLQIVHR
-24 KTTSPV
+24 KTPAPV

-38 AGTRHELPSE
+38 AGTRHELPNE

-103 TTLHLLAD
+103 TTLHLLAE
-111 MVLHPTFNKKETDK
+111 MVLRPTFNKKETDK

-145 YDDFENMV
+145 YDDFENMI

-179 ALNWMKTHYRPERM
+179 ALNWMKTNYRPEHM

-199 NITTQQVISAAE
+199 NVTTQQVIAAAE
-211 KELLANTHYPISHSE
+211 RELGEIST
-226 ASISP
+226 ASI
-231 QGVQYPIDH
+231 
-240 SEASHSPQGVQ
+240 AS
-251 YPIAYSTQ
+251 ATST
-259 SGRPIAAPAASCSSP
+259 SSHTSASN
-274 SERPVGLCPSY
+274 
-285 SPSGASRT
+285 ATTRT

-371 QHKEQCLELCHKEL
+371 QHKEHCLELCHKEL

-392 LTSAQLQRALRQLEG
+392 LTSVQLQRALRQLEG

-434 AWQKTFAKVQQIT
+434 AWQETFAKVQQIT
-447 PAQLQEVANEVFAPE
+447 PAQLQEVANEVFDPE

>member
-1 MKLPNMNET
+1 MYET

-15 PSGLQIVHR
+15 PNGVQIVHR
-24 KTTSPV
+24 KTLSPV
-30 VYVGIMVG
+30 VYVGLMIG
-38 AGTRHELPSE
+38 AGTRHEQPEE

-57 CVFKGTEH
+57 CLFKGTEH

-94 AATLRNHFR
+94 AATLNNHFR

-111 MVLHPTFNKKETDK
+111 MVLRPTFNKKETDK

-145 YDDFENMV
+145 YDDFENLL

-167 KTLRRISKSPDI
+167 KTLKRISKSPDYP
-179 ALNWMKTHYRPERM
+179 LHWMAQHYRPERM
-193 VLFVLG
+193 VLFVQG
-199 NITTQQVISAAE
+199 NVSTKQVIAAAE
-211 KELLANTHYPISHSE
+211 KELLSPSPYRPIAASPITHSE
-226 ASISP
+226 ASYS
-231 QGVQYPIDH
+231 Q
-240 SEASHSPQGVQ
+240 S
-251 YPIAYSTQ
+251 PIAYS
-259 SGRPIAAPAASCSSP
+259 
-274 SERPVGLCPSY
+274 
-285 SPSGASRT
+285 RT
-293 YRRHTH
+293 YKRHTH
-299 QTHVMLGS
+299 QTHIMLGS
-307 HAYPIGHPKQLTMYL
+307 HTYPIGHPKQLTMFL

-333 SRLYLSLREKHGLVY
+333 SRLYLSLREKYGLVY

-359 TGYWNIYLACEP
+359 TGYWDIYLACEP
-371 QHKEQCLELCHKEL
+371 QHKDQCLELCHKEL
-385 RNLRETT
+385 RTLRDVR

-407 QMAISAENQENNA
+407 QLAISAENQENNA
-420 LAMAKQMLYHHHAP
+420 LAMAKQMLYHHRAP
-434 AWQKTFAKVQQIT
+434 QWQETFAKVQQIT
-447 PAQLQEVANEVFAPE
+447 PAQLQDVANEVFEPE

>member
-1 MKLPNMNET
+1 MNDT

-15 PSGLQIVHR
+15 PNGVQIVHR

-38 AGTRHELPSE
+38 AGTRHELPNE

-103 TTLHLLAD
+103 TTLHLLAE
-111 MVLHPTFNKKETDK
+111 MVLRPTFSKKETDK

-145 YDDFENMV
+145 YDDFENMI

-167 KTLRRISKSPDI
+167 RTLRRISKSPDI
-179 ALNWMKTHYRPERM
+179 ALRWMQQHYRPERM

-199 NITTQQVISAAE
+199 NVSTQQVISAAE
-211 KELLANTHYPISHSE
+211 KELLAH
-226 ASISP
+226 SP
-231 QGVQYPIDH
+231 QDVQYPIAH

-251 YPIAYSTQ
+251 YPIANSEASNSPQGVQY
-259 SGRPIAAPAASCSSP
+259 PIAAPAASNT
-274 SERPVGLCPSY
+274 RIY
-285 SPSGASRT
+285 K
-293 YRRHTH
+293 RHTH

-371 QHKEQCLELCHKEL
+371 QHKDQCLELCHKEL
-385 RNLRETT
+385 KQLRDTT
-392 LTSAQLQRALRQLEG
+392 LTTSQLQRALRQLEG

-434 AWQKTFAKVQQIT
+434 AWQETFAKVKEIT
-447 PAQLQEVANEVFAPE
+447 PTQLQDVANEVFAPE